1 MTYSPPLAPRSVPQ
15 TPVLSLADGS
25 IFTVRPVTGDDKH
38 LILSGFDQ
46 LSERSRY
53 LRFLSP
59 MPSLSRGQLAYL
71 SELDHRHHV
80 AIGILDGDNP
90 VAIGRFV
97 RFDDDPTAADVAL
110 TVIDAYQ
117 CRGVGRVTIEVLALL
132 ARHRDIRW
140 MHFDVLAENT
150 GMLALLDR
158 FDAVRTPSGP
168 VVHAVLDADT
178 VPNPVGMSGDLVG
191 LVEEVAARAG

>member
-1 MTYSPPLAPRSVPQ
+1 MTYSPPLAPRSVSY
-15 TPVLSLADGS
+15 TSVLSLADGS

-38 LILSGFDQ
+38 LILTGFDQ

-80 AIGILDGDNP
+80 AIGILDGDKP

-97 RFDDDPTAADVAL
+97 RFDDDPTTADVAL

-117 CRGVGRVTIEVLALL
+117 GRGIGRVVIEVLAML

-158 FDAVRTPSGP
+158 LDAVRTPSGP

-178 VPNPVGMSGDLVG
+178 VPNPVGMSGDLLG